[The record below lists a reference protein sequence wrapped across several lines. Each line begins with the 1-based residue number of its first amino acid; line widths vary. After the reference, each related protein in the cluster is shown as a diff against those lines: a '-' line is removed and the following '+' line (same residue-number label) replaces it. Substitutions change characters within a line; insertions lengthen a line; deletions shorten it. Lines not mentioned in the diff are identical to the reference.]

1 MMRLLVVEGLSIGS
15 TAVTVT
21 TDSNGHLTTTSFTV
35 EVHAQPGDVDMDG
48 NVNMDDLTG
57 LINIMLGSVL
67 NIYDMGAADVNEN
80 GAVGMDDLTELIN
93 VLLMN

>member
-1 MMRLLVVEGLSIGS
+1 
-15 TAVTVT
+15 
-21 TDSNGHLTTTSFTV
+21 
-35 EVHAQPGDVDMDG
+35 MDG